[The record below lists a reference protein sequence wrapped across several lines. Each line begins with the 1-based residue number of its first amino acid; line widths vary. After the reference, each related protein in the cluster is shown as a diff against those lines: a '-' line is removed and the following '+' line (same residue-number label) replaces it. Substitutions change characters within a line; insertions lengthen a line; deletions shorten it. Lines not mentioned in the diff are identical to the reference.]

1 MSLFVG
7 GFWGVSPGETA
18 SAAQDQ
24 AQPCLA
30 HQACVGPDTWE
41 IIMSALAVQVQNADR
56 MMTQVRARQGGLEVV
71 FADGRKGLVPFLDI
85 PEVEEYANLAEVSLP
100 NPFEVILR
108 NRQDEVVE
116 LPWDFVRHYCDVSYQ
131 PRVESIASAGRQAL
145 GRRIRQLRETARV
158 TQEELS
164 AAAGVGRVTL
174 VRIETGQQS
183 PRYET
188 LAALAKALGR
198 PLTDLLVDQPTP

>member
-1 MSLFVG
+1 
-7 GFWGVSPGETA
+7 
-18 SAAQDQ
+18 
-24 AQPCLA
+24 
-30 HQACVGPDTWE
+30 
-41 IIMSALAVQVQNADR
+41 MSALAVQVQNADR

>member
-1 MSLFVG
+1 
-7 GFWGVSPGETA
+7 
-18 SAAQDQ
+18 
-24 AQPCLA
+24 
-30 HQACVGPDTWE
+30 
-41 IIMSALAVQVQNADR
+41 MSALAVQVQNADR
-56 MMTQVRARQGGLEVV
+56 MMTHARALQEGVEVV

-85 PEVEEYANLAEVSLP
+85 PDIEGYANLAEVSLP
-100 NPFEVILR
+100 NPYEVILR
-108 NRQDEVVE
+108 NRQGVSVE
-116 LPWDFVRHYCDVSYQ
+116 LPWDFVRHYCDGSYR
-131 PRVESIASAGRQAL
+131 PRVEGIASAGRQAL

-164 AAAGVGRVTL
+164 AAAGVGRITL

-198 PLTDLLVDQPTP
+198 PLTDLLLDQPTP